1 MSILDEA
8 REKIN
13 AIDEQMAQ
21 LFEQRMKTV
30 EDVIRYKREHQM
42 PVLDSAR
49 EQAVIARNLKLIR
62 DQRYAESYRQF
73 IEAVMEVSRR
83 YQKSVLNENV
93 IGYGGAKGAFSHIAA
108 MKIFEQSELR
118 NYTTFEEV
126 FQAVANGD
134 VHYGVIPFENSYTG
148 EVGDILDLL
157 LEYDVSITQMY
168 DLKICQNLLGTADA
182 KIEDIRKVYSH
193 PQGLA
198 QSALFLQGRGFELI
212 PYGNT
217 ALAAKY
223 VAKEKDKSKAAIASI
238 ETAELYGLKVLAKNI
253 NTSMQNTTRFVIIS
267 KTPREDGNRF
277 SLLFTVQHQTGALMK
292 VMELMA
298 HYGMNMESIKSR
310 SLHDQPWSYYFY
322 CEVVGHINSEEAKQL
337 LNDMKKVCEMVKV
350 IGIYNREESEEKA

>member
-21 LFEQRMKTV
+21 LFEQRMQTV

-73 IEAVMEVSRR
+73 IEDVMEVSRR

-157 LEYDVSITQMY
+157 LEYEVFGQ
-168 DLKICQNLLGTADA
+168 DA
-182 KIEDIRKVYSH
+182 
-193 PQGLA
+193 
-198 QSALFLQGRGFELI
+198 
-212 PYGNT
+212 
-217 ALAAKY
+217 
-223 VAKEKDKSKAAIASI
+223 
-238 ETAELYGLKVLAKNI
+238 
-253 NTSMQNTTRFVIIS
+253 
-267 KTPREDGNRF
+267 
-277 SLLFTVQHQTGALMK
+277 
-292 VMELMA
+292 
-298 HYGMNMESIKSR
+298 
-310 SLHDQPWSYYFY
+310 
-322 CEVVGHINSEEAKQL
+322 
-337 LNDMKKVCEMVKV
+337 
-350 IGIYNREESEEKA
+350 